1 MKRILI
7 TGKNSYIGTSFDT
20 FMKQYQ
26 DDYSVDT
33 ISVRD
38 DEWKKQDFS
47 MYDAI
52 YHVAGIAHADVGKVS
67 EEQQQLYYKVNRDL
81 TYEVAKK
88 YKEDRKDNF
97 SQFIYMSSIIVYGD
111 NVSIRKKRV
120 ITKDTKPN
128 PSNFY
133 GDSKLQAELKIQP
146 LENDNFQVCIIR
158 PPMIYGP
165 KSKGNYPQL
174 RRLALKLPVFPDIP
188 NERSMLFV
196 GNLMIFI
203 KEMIDGKLLTD
214 IYCPQNNEYVRTSY
228 MVKEIANVHE
238 KYVKLFSF
246 MNWSI
251 YLISY
256 VPGKI
261 GKLTNKA
268 FGNLVYEKTWT
279 VSSDG
284 LKETIKKTEG
294 KDNEQKNTNISKS

>member
-7 TGKNSYIGTSFDT
+7 TGENSYIGTSFDA

-38 DEWKKQDFS
+38 DEWKQKDFS
-47 MYDAI
+47 SYDAI

-88 YKEDRKDNF
+88 YKEDRKDSF

-133 GDSKLQAELKIQP
+133 GDSKLQAEKKIQP
-146 LENDNFQVCIIR
+146 LADDKFQVCIIR

-165 KSKGNYPQL
+165 NSKGNYPQL
-174 RRLALKLPVFPDIP
+174 RKLALKLPVFPDIP

-203 KEMIDGKLLTD
+203 KELIDGKLLTNV
-214 IYCPQNNEYVRTSY
+214 YCPQNNEYVRTSF
-228 MVKEIANVHE
+228 MVSEIAIVHR
-238 KYVKLFSF
+238 KKVRLFKF
-246 MNWSI
+246 MNWSV
-251 YLISY
+251 YLLSY

-261 GKLTNKA
+261 GGLTNKA
-268 FGNLVYEKTWT
+268 FGNLVYE
-279 VSSDG
+279 SR
-284 LKETIKKTEG
+284 KE
-294 KDNEQKNTNISKS
+294 KNFIDLSKSVKLTEKE

>member
-7 TGKNSYIGTSFDT
+7 TGENSYIGTSFDT
-20 FMKQYQ
+20 YMKQYQ
-26 DDYSVDT
+26 NDYLIDT

-38 DEWKKQDFS
+38 DTWKKKDFS
-47 MYDAI
+47 VYDVVF
-52 YHVAGIAHADVGKVS
+52 HVAGIAHADVGKVS
-67 EEQQQLYYKVNRDL
+67 KEQQQLYYKVNRDL

-88 YKEDRKDNF
+88 YKEERKEKF

-133 GDSKLQAELKIQP
+133 GDSKLQAEIKIQP
-146 LENDNFQVCIIR
+146 LADDKFQVCIIR

-165 KSKGNYPQL
+165 NSKGNYPQL
-174 RRLALKLPVFPDIP
+174 RKLALKLPVFPDIP

-203 KEMIDGKLLTD
+203 KKMIDVELLTD
-214 IYCPQNNEYVRTSY
+214 IYCPQNNEYVRTSH
-228 MVKEIANVHE
+228 MVREIASVHT
-238 KYVKLFSF
+238 KKIRLFRF

-251 YLISY
+251 YLLSY
-256 VPGKI
+256 IPGRI
-261 GKLTNKA
+261 GTLTNKA
-268 FGNLVYEKTWT
+268 FGNLVYEKN
-279 VSSDG
+279 VLEYELINLYSSI
-284 LKETIKKTEG
+284 KETECFK
-294 KDNEQKNTNISKS
+294 

>member
-7 TGKNSYIGTSFDT
+7 TGENSYIGTSFDA

-26 DDYSVDT
+26 DDYIVDT

-38 DEWKKQDFS
+38 DEWKQKDFS
-47 MYDAI
+47 LYDAI

-67 EEQQQLYYKVNRDL
+67 KEQQELYYKVNRDL

-88 YKEDRKDNF
+88 YKEDRKDSF

-120 ITKDTKPN
+120 ITKETKPN

-146 LENDNFQVCIIR
+146 LADDNFQVCIIR

-165 KSKGNYPQL
+165 NSKGNYPQL
-174 RRLALKLPVFPDIP
+174 RKLALKLPVFPDIP

-203 KEMIDGKLLTD
+203 KEMISKCYYTG
-214 IYCPQNNEYVRTSY
+214 IYYPQNVEYVRTSY
-228 MVKEIANVHE
+228 LVKEIANAHG
-238 KYVKLFSF
+238 KKIKLVKLG
-246 MNWSI
+246 NWGV
-251 YLISY
+251 YLLSY
-256 VPGKI
+256 IPGKI
-261 GKLTNKA
+261 GNLTNKA
-268 FGNLVYEKTWT
+268 FGNLVYEKTNC
-279 VSSDG
+279 SIAIYDFS
-284 LKETIKKTEG
+284 ETILESERKTE
-294 KDNEQKNTNISKS
+294 

>member
-7 TGKNSYIGTSFDT
+7 TGENSYIGTSFDA

-38 DEWKKQDFS
+38 DEWKQKDFS
-47 MYDAI
+47 SYDAI

-88 YKEDRKDNF
+88 YKEDRKDSF

-133 GDSKLQAELKIQP
+133 GDSKLQAEKKIQP
-146 LENDNFQVCIIR
+146 LADDKFQVCIIR

-165 KSKGNYPQL
+165 NSKGNYPQL
-174 RRLALKLPVFPDIP
+174 RKLALKLPVFPDIP

-196 GNLMIFI
+196 GNLMAFI
-203 KEMIDGKLLTD
+203 EKMIIEEYSSG
-214 IYCPQNNEYVRTSY
+214 IYRPQNKEYVRTSHL
-228 MVKEIANVHE
+228 VKKIAKSHQKNIV
-238 KYVKLFSF
+238 LFSF
-246 MNWSI
+246 LNWSV
-251 YLISY
+251 YLLSFI
-256 VPGKI
+256 PGKI
-261 GKLTNKA
+261 GKLTGKA
-268 FGNLVYEKTWT
+268 FGTLIYEENDLIEEKY
-279 VSSDG
+279 SFSDSV
-284 LKETIKKTEG
+284 ECTER
-294 KDNEQKNTNISKS
+294 

>member
-7 TGKNSYIGTSFDT
+7 TGENSYIGTSFDT

-26 DDYSVDT
+26 DDYIVDT

-38 DEWKKQDFS
+38 DKWKQKDFS
-47 MYDAI
+47 LYDAI

-67 EEQQQLYYKVNRDL
+67 KEQQELYYKVNRDL

-133 GDSKLQAELKIQP
+133 GDSKLQAEKKIQP
-146 LENDNFQVCIIR
+146 LADDKFQVCIIR
-158 PPMIYGP
+158 PPMIYGAN
-165 KSKGNYPQL
+165 SKGNYPQL
-174 RRLALKLPVFPDIP
+174 RKLAIKLPVFPDIP

-203 KEMIDGKLLTD
+203 KELIDGKLLTD

-228 MVKEIANVHE
+228 MVKELAKVSGRKI
-238 KYVKLFSF
+238 KLFKF

-251 YLISY
+251 YLLSFI
-256 VPGKI
+256 PGKI
-261 GKLTNKA
+261 GNLTNKA
-268 FGNLVYEKTWT
+268 FGNLVYEMRT
-279 VSSDG
+279 SDIS
-284 LKETIKKTEG
+284 LYNFKNSIKESEKK
-294 KDNEQKNTNISKS
+294 

>member
-7 TGKNSYIGTSFDT
+7 TGENSYIGTSFDA

-26 DDYSVDT
+26 DDYIVDT

-38 DEWKKQDFS
+38 DEWKQKDFS
-47 MYDAI
+47 LYDAI

-81 TYEVAKK
+81 TYEVARK
-88 YKEDRKDNF
+88 YKEDRKDSF
-97 SQFIYMSSIIVYGD
+97 SQFIYMSSIIIYGD

-120 ITKDTKPN
+120 ITKETKPN

-146 LENDNFQVCIIR
+146 LADGKYQVCIVR

-165 KSKGNYPQL
+165 NSKGNYPQL
-174 RRLALKLPVFPDIP
+174 RKLALKLPIFPDIP

-196 GNLMIFI
+196 GNLMMFI
-203 KEMIDGKLLTD
+203 KEMIDGKLLSD

-228 MVKEIANVHE
+228 MVREIAGAHT
-238 KYVKLFSF
+238 KKIRLFKF

-251 YLISY
+251 YLLSY
-256 VPGKI
+256 IPGKI
-261 GKLTNKA
+261 GGLTNKA
-268 FGNLVYEKTWT
+268 FGNLVYESK
-279 VSSDG
+279 
-284 LKETIKKTEG
+284 KE
-294 KDNEQKNTNISKS
+294 KNFIDLSKSVELAEKE

>member
-7 TGKNSYIGTSFDT
+7 TGENSYIGTSFDA

-26 DDYSVDT
+26 DDYIVDT

-38 DEWKKQDFS
+38 DEWKQKDFS
-47 MYDAI
+47 LYDAI

-67 EEQQQLYYKVNRDL
+67 EEQQKLYYKVNRDL

-88 YKEDRKDNF
+88 YKEDRKEYF

-146 LENDNFQVCIIR
+146 LADDNFQVCTIR

-165 KSKGNYPQL
+165 NSKGNYPQL
-174 RRLALKLPVFPDIP
+174 RKLALKLPIFPDIP

-196 GNLMIFI
+196 GNLMIFV
-203 KEMIDGKLLTD
+203 KEIIDEKFLTD
-214 IYCPQNNEYVRTSY
+214 IYCPQNNEYVRTSH
-228 MVKEIANVHE
+228 MVQEIAHVHG
-238 KYVKLFSF
+238 KKIKLFRF
-246 MNWSI
+246 MNSVV
-251 YLISY
+251 YLLSF

-261 GKLTNKA
+261 GDLTNKA
-268 FGNLVYEKTWT
+268 FGNMVY
-279 VSSDG
+279 
-284 LKETIKKTEG
+284 KKTE
-294 KDNEQKNTNISKS
+294 NPKNIEIKRSIALTEEVNFK